1 MSLTFLSQ
9 RPLLPLPPLLIA
21 GMLCLAFCAS
31 ASAATAP
38 KPHPPAAHGK
48 PAEQVHTAQI
58 PFDYNRVLMPY
69 IVVQVSINGQPP
81 LPFVVDTGSGGALLF
96 IEPWAAQKLGLPLLA
111 VDKDQFVPGQG
122 QKTLTSTLIKTMK
135 IVGTD
140 EDKSLNLTFNNAA
153 DTKKETPF
161 QVVSVIGFVGDKYQG
176 PPPAGIIPSNLLS
189 LPNMVWQI
197 DFQRRLLILTQKMK
211 DWKPVTGS
219 VVVPLHRHSNY
230 AYSLSVVLAADRSLQ
245 FLLDTG
251 SPVTSIQNSAALS
264 IFGEQ
269 SAKEVGDNPNRM
281 FLYDVMLLPRF
292 QIGSLVEPNVTIWEN
307 SGEAVTSSAN
317 IIGMDFLS
325 RFLVT
330 LDLGENKMYLKR
342 RSDYAL
348 QAAPEATSE
357 VRLEKRAGQ
366 YAAAWVAPGSPADLA
381 GLHAGDLIKKAD
393 GQPLGA
399 LPFPAARNL
408 LDGFEGTTAKLEVR
422 TDRGK
427 ESALSFSRSKKF
439 PGHRHA
445 LLGVS
450 LDWVQGELL
459 VSGVA
464 TGDPLE
470 HALKWGDDLYSVNGV
485 PVAKMTM
492 DEAFRQLERP
502 DVALQVWRD
511 TDKTWQE
518 LHLAPLPAQTQ
529 VLSGPL
535 PAVNRYSF
543 DARKGWTAAPL

>member
-1 MSLTFLSQ
+1 MASVFPPRMLLSSLLVFGMTCSTCGAVAAANVSRPRALS
-9 RPLLPLPPLLIA
+9 
-21 GMLCLAFCAS
+21 G
-31 ASAATAP
+31 
-38 KPHPPAAHGK
+38 HGGR
-48 PAEQVHTAQI
+48 AEQVRTAQI
-58 PFDYNRVLMPY
+58 PFDYDRVLMPY

-111 VDKDQFVPGQG
+111 VDKDRFVLGQG

-140 EDKSLNLTFNNAA
+140 QDDSLNLTFNTAA

-161 QVVSVIGFVGDKYQG
+161 QVVSVIGSVDDKYQG
-176 PPPAGIIPSNLLS
+176 PPPAGIIPSNVLS

-211 DWKPVTGS
+211 NWKPPAGS

-230 AYSLSVVLAADRSLQ
+230 AYSLGVALAANKNLE

-251 SPVTSIQNSAALS
+251 SPTTSIQNSAALA
-264 IFGEQ
+264 IPGEQ
-269 SAKEVGDNPNRM
+269 SAKEAGGDPNRM
-281 FLYDVMLLPRF
+281 FFYDAMLLPRF
-292 QIGSLVEPNVTIWEN
+292 RIGGLVEPNVTVWEN
-307 SGEAVTSSAN
+307 YGEAVTSSAN

-357 VRLEKRAGQ
+357 VRLEKRLGQ
-366 YAAAWVAPGSPADLA
+366 YASASVAPGSPADLA
-381 GLHAGDLIKKAD
+381 GLRAGDFIKKVD
-393 GQPLGA
+393 GHTLDA

-408 LDGFEGTTAKLEVR
+408 LDGFEGATAKLEVR
-422 TDRGK
+422 TVGGK
-427 ESALSFSRSKKF
+427 ESTLSFPRSKKF

-450 LDWVQGELL
+450 LDWVQGNLM
-459 VSGVA
+459 VSRVA
-464 TGDPLE
+464 AGSPLE
-470 HALKWGDDLYSVNGV
+470 HALKWGDNLYSVNGA
-485 PVAKMTM
+485 PVTKMTM

-502 DVALQVWRD
+502 DMALQVWRA
-511 TDKTWQE
+511 TDKTWQD
-518 LHLAPLPAQTQ
+518 LHIAPLPTQTQ
-529 VLSGPL
+529 VLVGPL

-543 DARKGWTAAPL
+543 DAKTGWSVAPL

>member
-1 MSLTFLSQ
+1 MSSVFPPRMLLSSLFVVGLTCS
-9 RPLLPLPPLLIA
+9 
-21 GMLCLAFCAS
+21 AFCGVV
-31 ASAATAP
+31 SAAKAP
-38 KPHPPAAHGK
+38 KPRAQPAHGK
-48 PAEQVHTAQI
+48 SAGLGRTAQI
-58 PFDYNRVLMPY
+58 PFAYDRVLMPY

-96 IEPWAAQKLGLPLLA
+96 VEPWAAQKLGLPLLA

-135 IVGTD
+135 IVGTN
-140 EDKSLNLTFNNAA
+140 EDNSLNLTFNTPA

-211 DWKPVTGS
+211 DWKPAAGS

-230 AYSLSVVLAADRSLQ
+230 AYSLSVALAANKNLE

-251 SPVTSIQNSAALS
+251 SPTTSIQNSAALA
-264 IFGEQ
+264 IPGEQ
-269 SAKEVGDNPNRM
+269 SAKEAGGDPNRM
-281 FLYDVMLLPRF
+281 FFYDVMLLPQF

-330 LDLGENKMYLKR
+330 LDLGENKIYLKR

-357 VRLEKRAGQ
+357 VRLEKRLGQ
-366 YAAAWVAPGSPADLA
+366 YASASVAPGSPADLA
-381 GLHAGDLIKKAD
+381 GLRAGDFIKKVD
-393 GQPLGA
+393 GHTLDA

-408 LDGFEGTTAKLEVR
+408 LDGFEGATAKLEVR
-422 TDRGK
+422 TVGGK
-427 ESALSFSRSKKF
+427 ESTLSFPRSKKF

-445 LLGVS
+445 LLGIS
-450 LDWVQGELL
+450 LDWVQGNLM

-464 TGDPLE
+464 AGSPLE
-470 HALKWGDDLYSVNGV
+470 HILKWGDNLYFVNDV

-492 DEAFRQLERP
+492 DEAFQQLERP
-502 DVALQVWRD
+502 DVSLQVWRA

-518 LHLAPLPAQTQ
+518 LHIAPLPTQTQ
-529 VLSGPL
+529 VLTGPL
-535 PAVNRYSF
+535 PAVKRYSF
-543 DARKGWTAAPL
+543 DATMGWTVAPL